1 MKDFMNALTAWIYPG
16 NSIVVYKD
24 REEVFRYQS
33 GFANLE
39 KAIPMGGEELFN
51 IYSCSKVATVVSAL
65 QLYERGR
72 FLLSDPLSEF
82 FPEYRDM
89 YVRDAKGRVKKAENP
104 ITLRH
109 LFTMTAGFSYDM
121 NTATFQR
128 ARDLTQGRMDTLSVI
143 RCLAEDP
150 LSFEPGSH
158 WQYSLCHDVLA
169 AVVELVSGMRFC
181 DYVRKN
187 IFEPLGMADSYYHL
201 TPQLEARM
209 AEQYTFVTADSAGQR
224 LEELQSAKQSDQGV
238 VQNVGKSASYRLGS
252 QYDSGGAGI
261 ITSVCDYAK
270 FACALAN
277 GGVGPNGERILS
289 AGTIE
294 LLRANQL
301 GPVQLE
307 DYNWPQLAGYG
318 YGLGVRTMMDRARSG
333 SNGSVGEFGWGGAA
347 GANVLVDP
355 DRHVSLFFA
364 QHMLNPH
371 EEHYQ
376 PRLRNVLYACLQD

>member
-1 MKDFMNALTAWIYPG
+1 M
-16 NSIVVYKD
+16 
-24 REEVFRYQS
+24 
-33 GFANLE
+33 
-39 KAIPMGGEELFN
+39 
-51 IYSCSKVATVVSAL
+51 
-65 QLYERGR
+65 
-72 FLLSDPLSEF
+72 
-82 FPEYRDM
+82 
-89 YVRDAKGRVKKAENP
+89 
-104 ITLRH
+104 
-109 LFTMTAGFSYDM
+109 
-121 NTATFQR
+121 
-128 ARDLTQGRMDTLSVI
+128 
-143 RCLAEDP
+143 
-150 LSFEPGSH
+150 
-158 WQYSLCHDVLA
+158 
-169 AVVELVSGMRFC
+169 
-181 DYVRKN
+181 
-187 IFEPLGMADSYYHL
+187 
-201 TPQLEARM
+201 
-209 AEQYTFVTADSAGQR
+209 
-224 LEELQSAKQSDQGV
+224 
-238 VQNVGKSASYRLGS
+238 
-252 QYDSGGAGI
+252 
-261 ITSVCDYAK
+261 
-270 FACALAN
+270 AN